1 MPGGHCLQ
9 YVNCHVDFRETKVSF
24 PFLKGRLALETTMGV
39 SEAWKEILKFLRLIY
54 QHSAEVANLYR
65 KNVCEIWKFLC
76 KVHSPFCDV
85 FLIRTL

>member
-1 MPGGHCLQ
+1 
-9 YVNCHVDFRETKVSF
+9 
-24 PFLKGRLALETTMGV
+24 MGV